1 MLLLLTE
8 GRLYSLWLILEWVS
22 KRNPVLLTFFSFTL
36 KSQLYYFPHK
46 TRVTEDN
53 DQCIH
58 KNASRC
64 FVWHKILWI
73 HLQVPTSKAKTTE
86 STKSTI
92 ITAEN
97 TSTTESQ
104 VITDHP
110 FETLPTESTA
120 GDFAT
125 LEPTHHSSGN
135 KEPENNENKFSAQK
149 QDKLEDMMIF
159 IVIGVAAVICISVG
173 LLCTW
178 LIISQRRKHR

>member
-1 MLLLLTE
+1 M
-8 GRLYSLWLILEWVS
+8 
-22 KRNPVLLTFFSFTL
+22 
-36 KSQLYYFPHK
+36 
-46 TRVTEDN
+46 
-53 DQCIH
+53 
-58 KNASRC
+58 
-64 FVWHKILWI
+64 
-73 HLQVPTSKAKTTE
+73 SKAKTTE

-125 LEPTHHSSGN
+125 LEPTHPNSGN

-149 QDKLEDMMIF
+149 QDKLKDMTIF

>member
-1 MLLLLTE
+1 M
-8 GRLYSLWLILEWVS
+8 
-22 KRNPVLLTFFSFTL
+22 
-36 KSQLYYFPHK
+36 
-46 TRVTEDN
+46 
-53 DQCIH
+53 
-58 KNASRC
+58 
-64 FVWHKILWI
+64 
-73 HLQVPTSKAKTTE
+73 SKAKTTE

-92 ITAEN
+92 IMAEN

-149 QDKLEDMMIF
+149 QDKLKDMTIF